1 MRRVLLLVLSLCLV
15 CAWSSAALAG
25 DAVHDAV
32 KKLQKSK
39 KAEERAKAAR
49 FLGGRNQAEAVE
61 ALAQA
66 LTDKEPSVREAAA
79 SALWRTGK
87 GAKAATPALRKAL
100 DDPEPRVIARAAGAL
115 DFMDAA
121 TPEDL
126 APARR
131 RALEGARDPYTT
143 FVAARGLIGIDPP
156 RTVLPGLF
164 PYLAAEAEA
173 MAKPGGWLDH
183 NDNVQAAEEALKRVG
198 KTKDR
203 SAIPLLQN
211 ELERSPWSAPSLL
224 KTLVLFKPPPE
235 RFVQTLI
242 REMQARY
249 PKTRQTALFA
259 CRDLGGDADVAVWAP
274 EAQVLLRDADE
285 SVRGEAV
292 WALQKAGGRAA
303 AAAPDLARLLKEES
317 APRVRARAAEAL
329 GELGDASQAVPQ
341 KTKATVA
348 EQVKGTL
355 VAALGDK
362 DEDVANNALSSYNR
376 LLLPTSEVVDVLAR
390 VAEGNAPMRVRQRAL
405 QMLRNRE
412 GQAKPV
418 LERVRALV
426 KSPEKPVAEDARTAV
441 EWIERGGPGSPNP
454 LAPAVSSQRPVATSK
469 TTTAGTGAPARRDP
483 DAEARGLAKL
493 RELGLAFNE
502 DGFFKT
508 LIERQPEAVRAFTDA
523 GMSANYSFARVSG
536 RSPLMLLFF
545 LGQACPA
552 GEPTPEDTRE
562 VVKALIA
569 AGADLNQ
576 VDENGN
582 TALMF
587 AADKCD
593 RATVRLLISAGAKI
607 GLRNKGGLTA
617 LEMSIVSGNP
627 GVEELIAAGAR
638 LDRQKAKDYLD
649 AYKDNPKALA
659 LVKKAT
665 SQ

>member
-1 MRRVLLLVLSLCLV
+1 MRRVLSLALSLGLV
-15 CAWSSAALAG
+15 CAWGSAALAG
-25 DAVHDAV
+25 DPVRDAV
-32 KKLQKSK
+32 KKLQKAK
-39 KAEERAKAAR
+39 KAEERAEAAR
-49 FLGGRNQAEAVE
+49 FLGGRDQAEAVE

-79 SALWRTGK
+79 SALWKTGK
-87 GAKAATPALRKAL
+87 GAKAAAPALRKAL

-121 TPEDL
+121 TPEEL

-143 FVAARGLIGIDPP
+143 FVAARGLIGLDPP
-156 RTVLPGLF
+156 RTVLPGLL

-173 MAKPGGWLDH
+173 MAKPGGWSDH
-183 NDNVQAAEEALKRVG
+183 NDNVEAAEEALKRVA

-203 SAIPLLQN
+203 SAIPLLQD
-211 ELERSPWSAPSLL
+211 ELGRSPWSAPSLL
-224 KTLVLFKPPPE
+224 KTLALFKPPPE
-235 RFVQTLI
+235 RFAQTLV
-242 REMQARY
+242 REMRARY
-249 PKTRQTALFA
+249 PKTRQAALSA

-274 EAQVLLRDADE
+274 EAQDLLRDAEE
-285 SVRGEAV
+285 SVRGDAV

-303 AAAPDLARLLKEES
+303 AAAPDLARLLKEEPT
-317 APRVRARAAEAL
+317 PRVRARAAEAL

-390 VAEGNAPMRVRQRAL
+390 VAEGNAPVRVRQRAL

-418 LERVRALV
+418 LQRVRALA
-426 KSPEKPVAEDARTAV
+426 KSPEKLVAEDARTAV

-454 LAPAVSSQRPVATSK
+454 LASAASSQPPPAPSR
-469 TTTAGTGAPARRDP
+469 TTAAGAGAPARRDP

-502 DGFFKT
+502 DGFFKALLET
-508 LIERQPEAVRAFTDA
+508 QPEAVRAFTDA
-523 GMSANYSFARVSG
+523 GMSPSYSFARVNG

-552 GEPTPEDTRE
+552 GEPTPEATRE
-562 VVKALIA
+562 VVKVLIA

-638 LDRQKAKDYLD
+638 LDRQKAKDYLE
-649 AYKDNPKALA
+649 AYKGNPKALA

-665 SQ
+665 PQ